1 MMVTAIAAV
10 VAIVLTLALATTLN
24 DPASTP
30 APTGVA
36 GTPPA
41 LQTSAASH
49 GWNVSPFAPLLAAP
63 AAVPW
68 APTRP

>member
-1 MMVTAIAAV
+1 MMVTVIAAV
-10 VAIVLTLALATTLN
+10 LAIVITLALATRLS

-30 APTGVA
+30 APTAVA

-41 LQTSAASH
+41 LQASAASH
-49 GWNVSPFAPLLAAP
+49 GWTVSPLAPLLAAP